1 MELFND
7 ELYKVKISESD
18 DRYILRTY
26 STKMSMAEAKK
37 YYTSLVSAIDSTKA
51 ILPIKEW

>member
-7 ELYKVKISESD
+7 ELYKIKSD
-18 DRYILRTY
+18 DKYLVRTY

-37 YYTSLVSAIDSTKA
+37 YYTALDSAIDSTKM